1 MLKVEELIK
10 SMGKLFEGVSVSD
23 FMIAGIILVITFVL
37 TKIISKIF
45 GISKIKEAL
54 HIKFLKNLIVVI
66 LWFIGIL
73 MAMNRFEYLQNMVG
87 TLLAGSGILAV
98 ILGLGA
104 QESFANFFSGIFI
117 CLWKPFNIGDRIKV
131 DGSADTVG
139 TVVDITLR
147 HTVIRTYTNIEV
159 IIPNAVV
166 GSAKIENSTSS
177 IGASYPIEITVAY
190 ADDSKRRRAMQ
201 IMEEVVKSHPKFYKP
216 YEDST
221 TALCIGY
228 RNNGIN
234 LKILMWTE
242 EFGDNALA
250 CSECRLEILKRFD
263 EESIEV
269 PYTKIELLK

>member
-1 MLKVEELIK
+1 M
-10 SMGKLFEGVSVSD
+10 SKLLEGVSVSD
-23 FMIAGIILVITFVL
+23 LVIACVTILVTFAL
-37 TKIISKIF
+37 TKVISKIF
-45 GISKIKEAL
+45 NSSKVKEAL
-54 HIKFLKNLIVVI
+54 HIKFLKNLSITI
-66 LWFIGIL
+66 IWFTGL
-73 MAMNRFEYLQNMVG
+73 LLAMYRFEHLHNMVS

-131 DGSADTVG
+131 DSDADTVG

-159 IIPNAVV
+159 IIPNAVM

-177 IGASYPIEITVAY
+177 IGASYPIEVTVDY
-190 ADDSKRRRAMQ
+190 ADSKKRRRAMQ
-201 IMEEVVKSHPKFYKP
+201 IMEEVVKSHPKFYKA

-221 TALCIGY
+221 HALCIGY
-228 RNNGIN
+228 GLNGIN

-242 EFGDNALA
+242 EFGDNAQA
-250 CSECRLEILKRFD
+250 CSDCRLAILDRFD
-263 EESIEV
+263 EEGIQVPYSKIEV
-269 PYTKIELLK
+269 LK